1 MVPKVLGSYCY
12 TERIKE
18 ILNKKHSP
26 SYHVLHHSVV
36 VSLAVRHHQ
45 LRTSHVPQLITVMHQ
60 HQNNQGRPWS
70 FHNPSKL
77 RSGIAQE
84 TKTRSNFEN
93 SFFVCVHFNGQKFF
107 FTSDSGYG
115 RSRKFQTQ
123 KLWCLKKSQTER
135 ETLKHAYKCAPQKF
149 PQSARTSQLGKDTE
163 NKRSPN

>member
-1 MVPKVLGSYCY
+1 MVKMPSDRGYLTNFTQKLIQIFVWFWGRFTEKEKKKNHKTFIFKKRMRFMVPKVLGSYCY

-93 SFFVCVHFNGQKFF
+93 SFFVCVHFNG
-107 FTSDSGYG
+107 
-115 RSRKFQTQ
+115 
-123 KLWCLKKSQTER
+123 
-135 ETLKHAYKCAPQKF
+135 
-149 PQSARTSQLGKDTE
+149 
-163 NKRSPN
+163 